1 MFYATDAVSLGDVRV
16 SDGGY
21 LEAFAKTV
29 RTGCQTYLG
38 AEVGKPELS
47 TVTVYR
53 DEREV
58 FSKDSLES
66 FRLIPVTIDHPP
78 GGVSAKNWRNVARGT
93 TGAEVLRDGEYL
105 RLGLRVKDEAA
116 VAEVRSGKCQLSAG
130 YRCELQWGDG
140 IAPDGTHYQARQVGI
155 VADHIA
161 IVSDGRAGPQ
171 CRIGDSWTASDAH
184 DPDAARDAKGIA
196 KLKAAIALHAKHMN
210 GTAPTTGAAGEASQ
224 QKMMDLMIEA
234 LKALG
239 DGGSS
244 SNSMGGMDAALTADI
259 SRHHSFTRDTAM
271 KTHMIG
277 DNAVE
282 MSDAAIVAVK
292 GLQTEMGRLTAD
304 NLKLTAD
311 LNLVNDAHTKALS
324 AKDGEILKL
333 QADHAVAL
341 EAKDKQIADLQAQ
354 AITADKLDAAVAE
367 RSAVMDA
374 AKPWLGADF
383 DSKGKTVADIRKATV
398 AKRLGDKAVEGKDD
412 AHIAVA
418 FDTLT
423 ALAPQHDALGRA
435 IGDSLPNPDA
445 SGRPPVVLDSAGIHA
460 KRVRELT
467 DAWKQPPAGAA

>member
-21 LEAFAKTV
+21 LEAFASTA
-29 RTGCQTYLG
+29 RTGVQQYLG
-38 AEVGKPELS
+38 IEMGRPDLG
-47 TVTVYR
+47 TVNVYR
-53 DEREV
+53 DEADV
-58 FSKDSLES
+58 FSHASLHS
-66 FRLIPVTIDHPP
+66 FAKIPVTVDHPP
-78 GGVSAKNWRNVARGT
+78 TGVSATNWKQVAVGT
-93 TGAEVLRDGEYL
+93 TGEEVLRDGE
-105 RLGLRVKDEAA
+105 RLKIGLKIMDQAA
-116 VAEVRSGKCQLSAG
+116 IQAVQGGKRELSVG
-130 YRCELQWGDG
+130 YRTEIVWGDG
-140 IAPDGTHYQARQVGI
+140 VAPDGTPYQAKQTQI

-161 IVSDGRAGPQ
+161 IVTAGRAGVQ

-259 SRHHSFTRDTAM
+259 SRHHSFTRETLM

-367 RSAVMDA
+367 RSAVVDA
-374 AKPWLGADF
+374 AKPWLGLDF
-383 DSKGKTVADIRKATV
+383 DPKGKTVADIRKATV

-445 SGRPPVVLDSAGIHA
+445 SGRPPVVLDSAGIQA
-460 KRVRELT
+460 KRIRELT
-467 DAWKQPPAGAA
+467 DAWQQPPAGAA

>member
-21 LEAFAKTV
+21 LEAFASTA
-29 RTGCQTYLG
+29 RTGVQQYLG
-38 AEVGKPELS
+38 IEMGRPDLG
-47 TVTVYR
+47 TVNVYR
-53 DEREV
+53 DEADV
-58 FSKDSLES
+58 FSHASLHS
-66 FRLIPVTIDHPP
+66 FAKIPVTVDHPP
-78 GGVSAKNWRNVARGT
+78 TGVSATNWKQVAVGT
-93 TGAEVLRDGEYL
+93 TGEEVLRDGE
-105 RLGLRVKDEAA
+105 RLKIGLKIMDQAA
-116 VAEVRSGKCQLSAG
+116 IQAVQGGKRELSVG
-130 YRCELQWGDG
+130 YRTEIVWGDG
-140 IAPDGTHYQARQVGI
+140 VAPDGTPYQAKQTQI

-161 IVSDGRAGPQ
+161 IVTAGRAGVQ

-259 SRHHSFTRDTAM
+259 SRHHSFTRETLM

-311 LNLVNDAHTKALS
+311 IATINSTWQTKLDAQGVELADAKKAGET
-324 AKDGEILKL
+324 KDGEIAALKKQL
-333 QADHAVAL
+333 EDAKLTPQKLDEAVA
-341 EAKDKQIADLQAQ
+341 ARGKVIADAKRI
-354 AITADKLDAAVAE
+354 AGDKLVTDGKTEAEIRREAV
-367 RSAVMDA
+367 SVHLGDA
-374 AKPWLGADF
+374 AKALSDEAVNGAF
-383 DSKGKTVADIRKATV
+383 LSYASKAPTAD
-398 AKRLGDKAVEGKDD
+398 
-412 AHIAVA
+412 H
-418 FDTLT
+418 
-423 ALAPQHDALGRA
+423 LGRTISA
-435 IGDSLPNPDA
+435 SVPSPGQIVGDSSAAAYDEMCRSYDA
-445 SGRPPVVLDSAGIHA
+445 
-460 KRVRELT
+460 
-467 DAWKQPPAGAA
+467 AWKRPTQGNA

>member
-21 LEAFAKTV
+21 LEAFARTV

-38 AEVGKPELS
+38 SEVGKPELP

-140 IAPDGTHYQARQVGI
+140 VAPDGTHYQARQVGI

-161 IVSDGRAGPQ
+161 IVSAGRAGPQ

-196 KLKAAIALHAKHMN
+196 KLKAAIDLHAKHMN

-259 SRHHSFTRDTAM
+259 SRHHSFTRETLM

-311 LNLVNDAHTKALS
+311 ITTTNSTWQTKFDAQGVELADAKKAGET
-324 AKDGEILKL
+324 KDGEIAALKKQL
-333 QADHAVAL
+333 EDAKLTPQKLDEAVATRG
-341 EAKDKQIADLQAQ
+341 KVIADAKRI
-354 AITADKLDAAVAE
+354 AGDKLVTDGKTEAEIRREAVAHHLG
-367 RSAVMDA
+367 DA
-374 AKPWLGADF
+374 AKGLSDEAVNGAF
-383 DSKGKTVADIRKATV
+383 LSYASK
-398 AKRLGDKAVEGKDD
+398 
-412 AHIAVA
+412 
-418 FDTLT
+418 
-423 ALAPQHDALGRA
+423 APTTDHLGRTISA
-435 IGDSLPNPDA
+435 SIPSPGTVVGDA
-445 SGRPPVVLDSAGIHA
+445 SAAAYDEMCRSYDA
-460 KRVRELT
+460 
-467 DAWKQPPAGAA
+467 AWKRPIEGNA